1 MVIKTISLFPENH
14 SSHEVSLHR
23 TTHTSLSGFIKKQ
36 ADKYNYVY
44 IVSICLFYFMCDKP
58 VLLTFILLLPKPDLT
73 GCGIHA
79 VDYGK

>member
-1 MVIKTISLFPENH
+1 
-14 SSHEVSLHR
+14 
-23 TTHTSLSGFIKKQ
+23 
-36 ADKYNYVY
+36 
-44 IVSICLFYFMCDKP
+44 MCDKP

>member
-1 MVIKTISLFPENH
+1 MYTNQTASN
-14 SSHEVSLHR
+14 
-23 TTHTSLSGFIKKQ
+23 GQQNQKQ

-44 IVSICLFYFMCDKP
+44 IVSICLFYFMCDKS